1 MTVKRNNIFS
11 GMDILKNDVIYIL
24 SEKQNSK
31 SERNRKYSKFPG
43 TNKQIS
49 KNEVYAQEIIYIL
62 CVLSLDES
70 RQVFIQKSEVVSLRT
85 SKKTLPGRK
94 LAIYIGCVIAVLVLS
109 YNLTK
114 DLSFILVSNK
124 ERVLY
129 LTGLSH
135 Y

>member
-31 SERNRKYSKFPG
+31 SERNRQFTKFPG
-43 TNKQIS
+43 PDKQIS
-49 KNEVYAQEIIYIL
+49 KHELGVRVFNYNLRI
-62 CVLSLDES
+62 LSLGES
-70 RQVFIQKSEVVSLRT
+70 KEVFIQKSEIISLRT

-124 ERVLY
+124 EGVFNFI
-129 LTGLSH
+129 SNE
-135 Y
+135 